1 MRPLSARRSLPV
13 IPYREPCV
21 RPLVSRHVFV
31 HLRTFHSSHARL
43 DDAHTPLR
51 KQLKHAAK
59 SAKLSGSAQVSDHH
73 DVLDDWELTVGIE
86 IHAQLNTARKLFS
99 CTCRVPIS
107 DQAHTDFRAAASTT
121 PNTEPN
127 SNVAAFDIA
136 LPGTLPVFQPAVVL
150 PALRAALVLGCRV
163 EPVSYFDRKHY
174 FYHDQPA
181 GYQITQYYHPFARR
195 GRVTLSSDDG
205 LLDGEIVDVRIKQV
219 QLEQDTARSQ
229 EEDENTTLID
239 FNRSGHALVEIIS
252 LPDLHSPRHAAAYVR
267 KVQALLYAVD
277 AVTTGMELGGLRA
290 DVNVSVRRRD
300 DTSDQ
305 GLAYAGVSGLGQRTE
320 IKNLSTF
327 KGIEDAITAERDR
340 QIKLLQSGGTV
351 EPETRG
357 WSTTHPNETR
367 RLRGKEGE
375 VDYRYMPDADI
386 PPLCFDTELV
396 DYLFKTMPPTP
407 EALAQRL
414 IKQYGLSP
422 TDSRTLESLDDGERL
437 IYFQEVVDELL
448 NLSYNT
454 ESLKDVGKLAGNW
467 VLHELGSLF
476 SVDESPWSSHRVPAQ
491 SLAHI
496 IHHLRK
502 GEIKGPSAKLILK
515 LLFNGDTRRVS
526 TIIQD
531 EKLSFTKMSPE
542 DYEMIA
548 SEVMNKFPDTV
559 KDIVEKGKV
568 GKIQFLMGQMMRHPR
583 RSEIE
588 PPQAEK
594 TLRRLILGEKP

>member
-1 MRPLSARRSLPV
+1 MACMRPLSARRSLPV
-13 IPYREPCV
+13 LPCRELSV
-21 RPLVSRHVFV
+21 RPLVSRHVFLE
-31 HLRTFHSSHARL
+31 LRTFHAFHAPWEE
-43 DDAHTPLR
+43 AHAPLR
-51 KQLKHAAK
+51 KQLKQAAK
-59 SAKLSGSAQVSDHH
+59 SAKLAKAPGSSPEFNSNDT
-73 DVLDDWELTVGIE
+73 LNDWELTVGIE

-99 CTCRVPIS
+99 S
-107 DQAHTDFRAAASTT
+107 ASTT
-121 PNTEPN
+121 PSTEPN

-181 GYQITQYYHPFARR
+181 GYQITQYYHPFARH
-195 GRVTLSSDDG
+195 GRITLSSDDG
-205 LLDGEIVDVRIKQV
+205 LPDGEQINVRIKQV

-229 EEDENTTLID
+229 EEDEHTTLLD
-239 FNRSGHALVEIIS
+239 FNRSGHALIEIIS
-252 LPDLHSPRHAAAYVR
+252 LPDIHSPRHAAAYVR

-290 DVNVSVRRRD
+290 DVNVSVRRRN
-300 DTSDQ
+300 TCSDQ
-305 GLAYAGVSGLGQRTE
+305 GLAYGGVSGLGQRTE

-340 QIKLLQSGGTV
+340 QIKLLESGGRV

-357 WSTTHPNETR
+357 WSMTHPNETR

-375 VDYRYMPDADI
+375 VDYRYMPDADV
-386 PPLCFDTELV
+386 PPLCFDMELV
-396 DYLFKTMPPTP
+396 DYLSKTLPPTP
-407 EALAQRL
+407 EVLVRRL
-414 IKQYGLSP
+414 IKQYGLSL
-422 TDSRTLESLDDGERL
+422 TDARTLESLDDGERL

-448 NLSYNT
+448 NLSFKT
-454 ESLKDVGKLAGNW
+454 ESPRDVGKLAGNW

-476 SVDESPWSSHRVPAQ
+476 SVDESPWSSRRVPTR

-515 LLFNGDTRRVS
+515 LLFKGDRRTVS
-526 TIIQD
+526 TIIRD
-531 EKLSFTKMSPE
+531 ENLSFTRMSPE
-542 DYEMIA
+542 EYEVIA
-548 SEVMNKFPDTV
+548 TDVIERFPDTV
-559 KDIVEKGKV
+559 KEIVQKGKV
-568 GKIQFLMGQMMRHPR
+568 GKLQFLMGQMMRHPR

-594 TLRRLILGEKP
+594 TLRQLILGEKP